1 MYSLQIR
8 DNQKLTPNQE
18 LLSFGVVHFTLF
30 YSNSLL
36 ALTLNES
43 KEPLNQSSG
52 ILLFS
57 PESLLTKMFKP
68 SFLTFVF
75 NIANLKAG
83 SIQKKVSLTIL
94 KPDNLSAFEM

>member
-1 MYSLQIR
+1 MYSIQIR

-18 LLSFGVVHFTLF
+18 LLSFWSGALF

-36 ALTLNES
+36 AFTLNES

-57 PESLLTKMFKP
+57 AESLLTKMFKP
-68 SFLTFVF
+68 NFLTFVF
-75 NIANLKAG
+75 NIANFDCLDIK
-83 SIQKKVSLTIL
+83 I
-94 KPDNLSAFEM
+94 